1 MPMGHSSSCK
11 TFETFS
17 TAVEWIAQTKLS
29 IPSLIHLLDD
39 FLIIAPSHKLCS
51 DQLNLVLDL
60 CQYLGIPMAPE
71 KTCGPSTVMAFAG
84 IELDSEQQ
92 VAWLPQVKLNV
103 QSLSPLSLNAKR
115 WLSRSF
121 NL

>member
-1 MPMGHSSSCK
+1 MPMGHSRSCK

-29 IPSLIHLLDD
+29 IPSIIHLLDD

-71 KTCGPSTVMAFAG
+71 KTCGPSTVMAFTG

-115 WLSRSF
+115 
-121 NL
+121 